1 MKMPKSQKEH
11 MEQTLAHVEHDRSR
25 PVLHDDVLRI
35 TIDLESSDEDVRA
48 DALREVCPCHMS
60 WEIFEQLRKPALRL
74 RNDPSPLVR
83 KIADHIEEDT
93 RHVFALEAL
102 RERELEREEAVQD
115 HSRRSKHVRRRG
127 V

>member
-1 MKMPKSQKEH
+1 
-11 MEQTLAHVEHDRSR
+11 MEQTLAHVKHDRSR
-25 PVLHDDVLRI
+25 PVLHDDVVRI
-35 TIDLESSDEDVRA
+35 TIALESEDANVRA

-93 RHVFALEAL
+93 RHVAALEAL
-102 RERELEREEAVQD
+102 RERELEREEAVQND
-115 HSRRSKHVRRRG
+115 SKLLKQGRRRG
-127 V
+127 RTVGR